1 MSVQFHSLQVKN
13 IKSETADTVS
23 VTFDMPNDL
32 QNTFQYEPGQYL
44 TLKFN
49 LNGEEARRAYSM
61 SSSPL
66 ENGITVTVKKVEK
79 GLVSN
84 HICNQLKA
92 GDAVEVM
99 PPQGRFVVKLDEDH
113 NKTYYLFGA
122 GSGITPL
129 MSIAKTVLEKENMS
143 TVFLFY
149 GNRNE
154 DSIIFKSDL
163 DALER
168 KYDNQLLVT
177 HILSQPKK
185 EKSGGFGG
193 FFKKEKINW
202 EGEVGRIDASGVKKF
217 LDKNPKRGKDA
228 EYFICGP
235 GNMIDAVEKA
245 LLDSSIDKKNIH
257 TERFTTADSKTES
270 TAATVDA
277 PLSGDAKVIVKLDG
291 KTFEAT
297 VSPNKTILDTLL
309 DMKYEPPYSCCSG
322 SCSTCIAKVTKG
334 KVEMEAC
341 YALDDDE
348 IADGFILT
356 CQAHP
361 TTAVVEL
368 DYDV

>member
-13 IKSETADTVS
+13 IKSETAETVS
-23 VTFDMPNDL
+23 ITFDIPTDL
-32 QNTFQYEPGQYL
+32 QDAFQYKPGQYL

-49 LNGEEARRAYSM
+49 INGEEARRAYSM

-66 ENGITVTVKKVEK
+66 ESGITVTVKKVEK

-92 GDAVEVM
+92 GDQVEVM
-99 PPQGRFVVKLDEDH
+99 APQGRFVAKLDEDN

-149 GNRNE
+149 GNRDE
-154 DSIIFKSDL
+154 DCIIFKSEL
-163 DALER
+163 DALEK
-168 KYDNQLLVT
+168 KYDNQLIVN

-193 FFKKEKINW
+193 FFKKEKISW
-202 EGEVGRIDASGVKKF
+202 EGEVGRIDATTVKKF
-217 LDKNPKRGKDA
+217 LNKNPKRGKAA

-235 GNMIDAVEKA
+235 GNMIEAVEQA
-245 LLDSSIDKKNIH
+245 LVNLEVDKKNIH
-257 TERFTTADSKTES
+257 AERFTAADSKTAS
-270 TAATVDA
+270 TTTADA
-277 PLSGDAKVIVKLDG
+277 PLTGDAKVIVKLDG
-291 KTFEAT
+291 KTIEAT
-297 VSPNKTILDTLL
+297 VPPNKTILDVLL

-322 SCSTCIAKVTKG
+322 SCSTCIAKITKG

-356 CQAHP
+356 CQSHP